1 MLNIIHDYVGCEKG
15 AKDYSSPKMNTKLS
29 LNFSKITETKSKPYS
44 VDIIKKGFF
53 NNT

>member
-1 MLNIIHDYVGCEKG
+1 MLNAIHDYVGCEKG
-15 AKDYSSPKMNTKLS
+15 SKDYLTPKMNTKLS
-29 LNFSKITETKSKPYS
+29 PTFSKIIESKSRPFP